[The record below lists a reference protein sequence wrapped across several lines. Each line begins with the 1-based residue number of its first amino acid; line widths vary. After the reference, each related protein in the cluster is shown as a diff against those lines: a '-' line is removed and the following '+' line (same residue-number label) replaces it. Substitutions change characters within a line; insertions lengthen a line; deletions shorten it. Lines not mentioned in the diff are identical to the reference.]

1 MKTIIFSI
9 AALFLLSGC
18 HKPEVN
24 YDEIFT
30 APKLEIKNNEIIAT
44 GGSSKVASASY
55 VIPHIKIEENK
66 IYVFGT
72 LSLRNNIKDKGKLPR
87 DNKSRKWE
95 AYWINRDSTLV
106 KIGIE
111 N

>member
-44 GGSSKVASASY
+44 GGSSKIASASY
-55 VIPHIKIEENK
+55 VIPHVKIEENK

-72 LSLRNNIKDKGKLPR
+72 LSLRNNIQVRIKMHRDKKYQ
-87 DNKSRKWE
+87 KWE
-95 AYWINRDSTLV
+95 AYWINRDGTLV
-106 KIGIE
+106 KLEIE